1 MIYFN
6 ASGVGHRIPGGIN
19 PVASLHALTTI
30 SSANC
35 ILCSDQ

>member
-19 PVASLHALTTI
+19 PVANLHAFTTI